1 MNLARTF
8 EVFRQEL
15 MHNLKRPLFW
25 VQILVL
31 GFLIYMMSTGKAQIG
46 SGDARV
52 GGKKAWITSE
62 FAVGQMLVML
72 MAIIYVFFVSVAAGM
87 ALIRDDEQKVGELL
101 HSSPLRAGEY
111 IWGKYAA
118 VLATYVVILAFHIG
132 FSMLCNHALPHGGNA
147 EFIGPFSAA
156 NYLRPMLVFGLP
168 LLVLFTG
175 TCFAIGGATR
185 LPVLVFS
192 FPIGVLL
199 LDAFFLWDWS
209 PAWLP
214 LGVNRLLQFADPTG
228 LRWMK
233 ETWLL
238 VDKGVDFYNKQP
250 IGLDALVIAQRF
262 AIVVVGLGCVAWYA
276 RRFESQ
282 LRGVRVPP
290 AVAQAALAA
299 PRAQA
304 SAPPAATLAPLASL
318 TMQSKAPGAF
328 AMTMEVLRTELYQ
341 LVRTPGLYL
350 FVPLILIQTL
360 LNEYGVGAFDTPLL
374 QTAGS
379 LASGMFNT
387 LTLLICMVILFY
399 TTESLQ
405 RERGTGMGAIY
416 YATPLRTGAML
427 AGKAL
432 ANTLLALAIVAACFV
447 GCVVVLAVQG
457 QVSLS
462 PAPFA
467 IVWGLLLVPTYLVWT
482 AYVSAVFAVTSN
494 RYATYA
500 IGLGT
505 MVLSGW
511 FQMRGKMNWVFNW
524 DLWSATKWTDI
535 GTFQYDALP
544 LVLNRVTWLLAAVLL
559 TVLTVRW
566 FERRERDATNALLR
580 LRPGAMARAM
590 ASLTPFLLPP
600 LVTGSVLAWQVGDG
614 YQGAAAKKATLDYWR
629 KNVQTWKDAPAPV
642 LAAVD
647 LDVKFDPAKHA
658 FTMKGSYTVENATNA
673 PMARFPVTVNPR
685 WKKLAFTANGDSV
698 RTENRAGLV
707 IVYPPAPLQPG
718 ERMTLGFS
726 YDARHPDGASRNGG
740 YEMEFVTPSSIV
752 LTGFSGVTFTPAVGF
767 FPDEAVEDG
776 KNNSDPREWPED
788 WWMHEHGA
796 AIPTAGRWFDVHMK
810 VDVPANLQVN
820 ATGEKVAESV
830 ANGRRVT
837 EWRTD
842 HPVRIYNLI
851 AGEWKVKTR
860 DGVAVYYDPRHP
872 YNVDEMLDAL
882 EGARRWYGEWFAP
895 YPWKQLR
902 LSEFAGWPT
911 YAQAPAGNIS
921 FSEGIGFLTRS
932 KPDAN
937 AAFWIAAHESAHMW
951 WPNMAMVGDG
961 PGCEILS
968 EGMAHFSTLL
978 LVEKMRGERQRQSFA
993 KQMEARYG
1001 RLRQKDS
1008 ERPLVKIDGKLP
1020 GDTRIWYD
1028 KGGWALWMLH
1038 RHMGEERGLAALRE
1052 YMAKYRDAKVPASL
1066 EDYLAIQRAH
1076 AADTAAFDAFTKQ
1089 WFFGVVAPKYLI
1101 ENARLEKDGD
1111 GWKVTAVVH
1120 NVGDGRMTL
1129 DVAAAAGEQWPDAG
1143 KKAAPW
1149 KTERTTITIGA
1160 GERVPVSLRCAF
1172 QPEKLVVDPDVR
1184 VLMLERNK
1192 AEVKLAPASGPIAM
1206 R

>member
-1 MNLARTF
+1 MNFARTF
-8 EVFRQEL
+8 EVFRQEFA
-15 MHNLKRPLFW
+15 HNLKRPLFW

-72 MAIIYVFFVSVAAGM
+72 MAIVYVFFVSVAAGM

-132 FSMLCNHALPHGGNA
+132 FSMLCNHVLPHGGNA
-147 EFIGPFSAA
+147 EFIGPFSVAH
-156 NYLRPMLVFGLP
+156 YLRPMFVFGLP

-185 LPVLVFS
+185 MPVLVFS

-262 AIVVVGLGCVAWYA
+262 AIVAIGLGCVAWYA
-276 RRFESQ
+276 RRFASQ
-282 LRGVRVPP
+282 LRGVRVTP

-299 PRAQA
+299 PPSQA
-304 SAPPAATLAPLASL
+304 AAPAAATLAPLASL
-318 TMQSKAPGAF
+318 GMRAKAPGAV
-328 AMTMEVLRTELYQ
+328 AMTMEVVRTELYQ

-432 ANTLLALAIVAACFV
+432 ANTILALAIVAACFV
-447 GCVVVLAVQG
+447 GCVIVLAVQG
-457 QVSLS
+457 QVSLN

-482 AYVSAVFAVTSN
+482 AFVSAVFAVTSN

-505 MVLSGW
+505 MILSGW

-544 LVLNRVTWLLAAVLL
+544 ITLNRVTWLLVAVLL

-580 LRPGAMARAM
+580 MRPGSLVRAM
-590 ASLTPFLLPP
+590 GALTPFLLPP
-600 LVTGSVLAWQVGDG
+600 LVTGGVLAWQVGDG
-614 YQGAAAKKATLDYWR
+614 YQGAAAKKANLDYWR
-629 KNVQTWKDAPAPV
+629 KNIQTWKDAPAPV
-642 LAAVD
+642 LAGVD
-647 LDVKFDPAKHA
+647 LDVKFEPTEHA
-658 FTMKGSYTVENATNA
+658 FTMKGSYTVENATDA
-673 PMARFPVTVNPR
+673 PMVRFPVTVNPR
-685 WKKLAFTANGDSV
+685 WKKLAFTTNGAPAS
-698 RTENRAGLV
+698 TENRAGLV
-707 IVYPPAPLQPG
+707 IVNPPVPLQPG

-726 YDARHPDGASRNGG
+726 YDARHPDGSSRNGG
-740 YEMEFVTPSSIV
+740 YGMEFVTPSSIV
-752 LTGFSGVTFTPAVGF
+752 LTGFSGVTFTPALGF
-767 FPDEAVEDG
+767 FPDEAVEEG
-776 KNNSDPREWPED
+776 KNDSDPREWPED
-788 WWMHEHGA
+788 WWKHEHGA
-796 AIPTAGRWFDVHMK
+796 AIPTAGRWFDVRMK

-851 AGEWKVKTR
+851 AGEWQVKKR
-860 DGVAVYYDPRHP
+860 EGVAVYYDARHP

-961 PGCEILS
+961 PGCEVLS

-993 KQMEARYG
+993 KQMESRYG

-1008 ERPLVKIDGKLP
+1008 ERALVKIDGKLP

-1028 KGGWALWMLH
+1028 KGGWVLWMLH
-1038 RHMGEERGLAALRE
+1038 RFMGEERGLAALRE
-1052 YMAKYRDAKVPASL
+1052 YMAKYRDAEVPASL

-1076 AADTAAFDAFTKQ
+1076 AADTTAFDAFTKQ
-1089 WFFGVVAPKYLI
+1089 WFFAVVAPKYLL
-1101 ENARLEKDGD
+1101 ENARLEKDGA
-1111 GWKVTAVVH
+1111 GWKVKAVVH
-1120 NVGDGRMTL
+1120 NVGDGRMTV
-1129 DVAAAAGEQWPDAG
+1129 DVAAAAGERWPEAG

-1149 KTERTTITIGA
+1149 KAERTVITIGA
-1160 GERVPVSLRCAF
+1160 GERVPIVLHCAF

-1192 AEVKLAPASGPIAM
+1192 AEVKLAPAAGPIAM